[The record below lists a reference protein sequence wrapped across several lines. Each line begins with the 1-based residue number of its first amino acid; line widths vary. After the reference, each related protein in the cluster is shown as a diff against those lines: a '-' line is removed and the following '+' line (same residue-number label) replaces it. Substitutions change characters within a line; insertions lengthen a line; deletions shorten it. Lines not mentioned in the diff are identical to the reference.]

1 MEQHRLIKWLKFLVI
16 FAAGCGMVM
25 DLGVLPGVGSWMVD
39 LAPEFGG
46 YLLAMA
52 YIFMDSFRALL
63 YGIVDGVEDF
73 YRY

>member
-46 YLLAMA
+46 YFWPWLIFLCAIKSEVAPACTALMA
-52 YIFMDSFRALL
+52 
-63 YGIVDGVEDF
+63 
-73 YRY
+73 

>member
-46 YLLAMA
+46 YFWPWL
-52 YIFMDSFRALL
+52 IFLWIL
-63 YGIVDGVEDF
+63 
-73 YRY
+73 

>member
-39 LAPEFGG
+39 LA
-46 YLLAMA
+46 
-52 YIFMDSFRALL
+52 YIFMDSVRAML
-63 YGIVDGVEDF
+63 YGIMDGVEDF

>member
-25 DLGVLPGVGSWMVD
+25 DLGVLPGVGI
-39 LAPEFGG
+39 F
-46 YLLAMA
+46 LAMA
-52 YIFMDSFRALL
+52 YIFMDSVRALL
-63 YGIVDGVEDF
+63 YGIMDGVEDF

>member
-16 FAAGCGMVM
+16 FATGCGIVM

-46 YLLAMA
+46 YFWPWL
-52 YIFMDSFRALL
+52 IFL
-63 YGIVDGVEDF
+63 
-73 YRY
+73 

>member
-25 DLGVLPGVGSWMVD
+25 DLGVLPGVGSWD
-39 LAPEFGG
+39 GG
-46 YLLAMA
+46 SGTGVWWIFLAMA
-52 YIFMDSFRALL
+52 YIFMDSVRALL
-63 YGIVDGVEDF
+63 YGIMDGVEDF